1 MEDLKELRSNH
12 DKVLLVILDGVGHSA
27 KSAEYGNAVARAS
40 LPVLSG
46 LWNNFPTVDLLA
58 HGKAVGMPSDE
69 DMGNSEVGHNVLGC
83 GRVYDQGAKLVSGSI
98 AEGLMFKGKA
108 WNELR
113 DNCIHNSSV
122 LHFIG
127 LLSDG
132 NIHSNIE
139 HLFAMIRKA
148 KEEKVGKVRVHI
160 LLDGRDVPET
170 SALLYIDRLDML
182 IDELRSDS
190 FDIKTASGG
199 GRMVVTMDRYEA
211 DWSVVETGWKAHVL
225 GEGKSYA
232 SAKSAVESLRLEHP
246 GVTDQYLPP
255 FVVAEDGKPVG
266 TVENNDSVIFFNFR
280 GDRAIE
286 ISRAFTEKEFS
297 VFDRKRFPEVMFAG
311 MMQYDGDLKIPA
323 RYLVEPPAISQTM
336 SEYLARAGVS
346 QYAISET
353 QKFGH
358 VTYFWNGN
366 RSGYFNKD
374 LETFVEIPSDR
385 IAFDQKPLMKAAEI
399 TDALV
404 DAMKSGKYDF
414 LRVNYANGDMVG
426 HTGNMDATV
435 ASLEF
440 LDKCVQRLLAAADET
455 GIAVLVTA
463 DHGNSDEMYELSK
476 NGELVKGSDGKP
488 RPKTSHTLNPVF
500 LSLYDP
506 KKRWALQQFPD
517 AGLANVAATVME
529 MIGYQPPADYRK
541 SLLQNL

>member
-1 MEDLKELRSNH
+1 MEELKELRPDH
-12 DKVLLVILDGVGHSA
+12 DKVLLVILDGVGHSV

-46 LWNNFPTVDLLA
+46 LWNNYPTVDLLA

-98 AEGLMFKGKA
+98 AEGLMFEGTA
-108 WNELR
+108 WTEIR
-113 DNCIHNSSV
+113 DNCVKNSSA

-139 HLFAMIRKA
+139 HLFAMIRRA
-148 KEEKVGKVRVHI
+148 KEEGVRKVRIHI

-182 IDELRSDS
+182 IDELRSKD
-190 FDIKTASGG
+190 FDIRTASGG

-225 GEGKSYA
+225 GEGKTYA
-232 SAKSAVESLRLEHP
+232 SAKAAVESIRIEQP
-246 GVTDQYLPP
+246 GVTDQYLPA
-255 FVVAEDGKPVG
+255 FVIVEDGRPVG
-266 TVENNDSVIFFNFR
+266 TVEDNDSVIFFNFR

-297 VFDRKRFPEVMFAG
+297 VFDRKRFPDVMFAG
-311 MMQYDGDLKIPA
+311 MMQYDGDLKIPE
-323 RYLVEPPAISQTM
+323 RFLVKPPAITETM
-336 SEYLARAGVS
+336 SEYLAGAGVA

-366 RSGYFNKD
+366 RSGFFNKD

-385 IAFDQKPLMKAAEI
+385 IAFDEKPLMKAGEI
-399 TDALV
+399 TDTLV
-404 DAMKSGKYDF
+404 EAMKSGKYDF

-426 HTGNMDATV
+426 HTGNMNATV

-463 DHGNSDEMYELSK
+463 DPGCLLQMRSQQTPNA
-476 NGELVKGSDGKP
+476 
-488 RPKTSHTLNPVF
+488 TL
-500 LSLYDP
+500 
-506 KKRWALQQFPD
+506 RIEH
-517 AGLANVAATVME
+517 LAVVLEAAT
-529 MIGYQPPADYRK
+529 R
-541 SLLQNL
+541 